1 MALINY
7 SEFNKT
13 LSNNTLALPGFE
25 NPNRS
30 KVNFMG
36 ITKEEKGQTELPD
49 LPKDLNIGDK
59 IRDWDFNTTLNGYY
73 DHEDND
79 LKEIPHGKCTII
91 LHTHGI
97 NVCKGFNHYPIHN
110 SQIVNIK
117 NVHID
122 NLIYMIINY
131 WDIKTQSI
139 QSLAISGKEIQ
150 ILSFIARYKNEIRI
164 NSLKNRVAS
173 KETKPVW
180 FLIYITAIVLAIIT
194 IFPIIIKTYYGINL

>member
-1 MALINY
+1 MSSINY
-7 SEFNKT
+7 VKFYKGLGS
-13 LSNNTLALPGFE
+13 NTLTLPGFDK
-25 NPNRS
+25 S
-30 KVNFMG
+30 
-36 ITKEEKGQTELPD
+36 TECNTSLIDNTRLKRELVPQLSD
-49 LPKDLNIGDK
+49 NLNIGDK

-73 DHEDND
+73 DHKDND
-79 LKEIPHGKCTII
+79 FKEIPHGKCTIV

-97 NVCKGFNHYPIHN
+97 NVCKGFNHYHIHN

-117 NVHID
+117 NAHID
-122 NLIYMIINY
+122 NLIYMILNY

-164 NSLKNRVAS
+164 NSLKNRIAS

-194 IFPIIIKTYYGINL
+194 IFPIIIKTYYSINL

>member
-1 MALINY
+1 MSSINY
-7 SEFNKT
+7 VK
-13 LSNNTLALPGFE
+13 LYKGLGNNTLTLPGFNKSTE
-25 NPNRS
+25 CNTSLIDNTRI
-30 KVNFMG
+30 KR
-36 ITKEEKGQTELPD
+36 EQTPQLSGN
-49 LPKDLNIGDK
+49 LNIGDK
-59 IRDWDFNTTLNGYY
+59 IRDWDFNTILNGYY
-73 DHEDND
+73 DHKDND
-79 LKEIPHGKCTII
+79 FKEIPHGKCTIV

-117 NVHID
+117 NVHIN
-122 NLIYMIINY
+122 NLIYMIVNY
-131 WDIKTQSI
+131 WNIKTQSI

-164 NSLKNRVAS
+164 NSIKNRVAS
-173 KETKPVW
+173 KETNPVW